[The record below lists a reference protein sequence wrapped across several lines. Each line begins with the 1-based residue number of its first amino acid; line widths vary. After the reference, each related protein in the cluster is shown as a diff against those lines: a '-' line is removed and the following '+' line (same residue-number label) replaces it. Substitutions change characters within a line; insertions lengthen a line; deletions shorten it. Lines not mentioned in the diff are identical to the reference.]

1 VSAADPEP
9 VPIRDLEVAD
19 RIAHA
24 VRRGRAADRHPTLE
38 QVVAAFGETEPTPD
52 ARRRAARALSLAG
65 VATVPDLFEAAPG
78 QRVVLEV
85 RRERSRR
92 ALFTGALAIAAVIG
106 AAAALASTV
115 DLGDDTAGD
124 LPSDTATTTAP
135 TVAPTTETTAPD
147 ATTTTTA
154 TKPPA
159 AKPKP
164 KPKQTA
170 AQRRRARRTRA
181 RRAREKRQAAARAA
195 ARRRVTVRLTAS
207 QPTFLCVEGDGR
219 RLFDGTLSGSR
230 TFRARVVRLNVGLG
244 PTTRVTANGKAVP
257 LSGSPTGVEITPRR
271 QSALPLGARPCA

>member
-24 VRRGRAADRHPTLE
+24 VRRGRPADRHPTIE
-38 QVVAAFGETEPTPD
+38 QIVAAFGEREPTND
-52 ARRRAARALSLAG
+52 ARRRAARALALAG

-92 ALFTGALAIAAVIG
+92 ALMLGVLALAAVIG

-115 DLGDDTAGD
+115 DLGDDTVGD
-124 LPSDTATTTAP
+124 LPSDTTTSATAP
-135 TVAPTTETTAPD
+135 TAPTTETTAPE
-147 ATTTTTA
+147 ATTTA
-154 TKPPA
+154 TTPTKA
-159 AKPKP
+159 T

-170 AQRRRARRTRA
+170 AQKRRARRARA
-181 RRAREKRQAAARAA
+181 RRAREKRSRERRAAARAA

-271 QSALPLGARPCA
+271 QSGLPLGARPCA

>member
-1 VSAADPEP
+1 MSAADPEP

-24 VRRGRAADRHPTLE
+24 VRRGRSADRHPTLE
-38 QVVAAFGETEPTPD
+38 QVVAAFGEREPTPD
-52 ARRRAARALSLAG
+52 ARRRAARALALAG
-65 VATVPDLFEAAPG
+65 VATVPDLFEAGPG

-92 ALFTGALAIAAVIG
+92 ALLLGVLALAAVIG

-124 LPSDTATTTAP
+124 LPSNTTSTTAP
-135 TVAPTTETTAPD
+135 IAAPTTETTAP
-147 ATTTTTA
+147 TTTA
-154 TKPPA
+154 KTPTTA

-164 KPKQTA
+164 KPSA
-170 AQRRRARRTRA
+170 AQRRRTSRARA
-181 RRAREKRQAAARAA
+181 RRARAKRARQRRAAARAA

-271 QSALPLGARPCA
+271 QSTLPLGARPCA